1 MRPALQRF
9 TSRKFLMALA
19 SAIFIVLNEG
29 LDMGI
34 PTDAYGWL
42 VGVVVAW
49 VLGES
54 YVDGK
59 AAQKAEGDE

>member
-9 TSRKFLMALA
+9 TSRKFLMAVAAALL
-19 SAIFIVLNEG
+19 IVLNEG
-29 LDMGI
+29 LGLGI

-49 VLGES
+49 ILGES

-59 AAQKAEGDE
+59 AAGK

>member
-1 MRPALQRF
+1 MRPTLQRL
-9 TSRKFLMALA
+9 TSRKFIMALA

-29 LDMGI
+29 LEMGI

-49 VLGES
+49 ILGES

-59 AAQKAEGDE
+59 AAGK